1 MAWFFGE
8 RRGPQWKHGWR
19 EQTLSSL
26 SLPPPQLIAIFA
38 IVILFLSVSW
48 YADCKTQVRRTEIGF
63 RFLLFLLPAALI
75 VVARYVAR
83 DGGFVFRLPRG
94 RRESI
99 HRAGGSSPWGVLL
112 LVLLLLVMVSYQSSF
127 HSQWFRPLW
136 RMD

>member
-1 MAWFFGE
+1 MAWFFAE

-19 EQTLSSL
+19 EQTLASL

-48 YADCKTQVRRTEIGF
+48 YGDYKTQVRRTETSF

-75 VVARYVAR
+75 VIARYVVR
-83 DGGFVFRLPRG
+83 DSWFVFRLPRA

-99 HRAGGSSPWGVLL
+99 HPAGSSPWGVLL
-112 LVLLLLVMVSYQSSF
+112 LVLVLLVMVSYQSSF
-127 HSQWFRPLW
+127 HAQWFRPLW
-136 RMD
+136 RVD